1 MKKII
6 AAIAAGLAALAI
18 SGCAVP
24 GSTSTTA
31 VSPVVAAQQAA
42 EKFQAAVT
50 AACNVI
56 QPTIQP
62 FAIILNAS
70 PGFSTFN
77 GDLTLACTIN
87 STLDLT
93 SINSI
98 IDSSTTAAQTAV
110 GGISSLN
117 STDQALIKAAIGA
130 FQGSLK
136 NALAQY
142 KATVAAAAAS
152 AASTATAA
160 SAPVAASQ

>member
-1 MKKII
+1 MKKLF
-6 AAIAAGLAALAI
+6 AAVAAGVAALAI

-24 GSTSTTA
+24 SAANTA
-31 VSPVVAAQQAA
+31 PVSPAVAAQQAA
-42 EKFQAAVT
+42 EKLQSAVT

-62 FAIILNAS
+62 FTIILNAS
-70 PGFSTFN
+70 PGFSTFD
-77 GDLTLACTIN
+77 GDVNLACSIN
-87 STLDLT
+87 STLNLT

-136 NALAQY
+136 NALTQY
-142 KATVAAAAAS
+142 KSTLAAAAS
-152 AASTATAA
+152 ASTPAA
-160 SAPVAASQ
+160 APIAASQ